1 MGEDQVYT
9 DSNGIRYRKHGVRSR
24 LFGYSYRD
32 AYYPVAEDDPKRF
45 LYVTLFLGIF
55 GGHKFM
61 AGEYGKGILYL
72 LTCGGFGVF
81 YVCDV
86 LNILTENYCITQ
98 VNYMEEP
105 DGGLVRRK
113 LRIYLDGVRMSL
125 GRKGL
130 VLGLAIILGVCSMK
144 YGYMRAVLWLDRRI
158 EETANMYVRDY
169 GEDTDFGVWEA
180 FTENSGG

>member
-9 DSNGIRYRKHGVRSR
+9 DSNGVRYRKHGVRSR

-86 LNILTENYCITQ
+86 MNILTENYWISQ
-98 VNYMEEP
+98 VNYLEEP
-105 DGGLVRRK
+105 DGRISRRK
-113 LRIYLDGVRMSL
+113 LRIYLDKVRMPVV
-125 GRKGL
+125 GKGL
-130 VLGLAIILGVCSMK
+130 LLAAAVLIGVCSMRL
-144 YGYMRAVLWLDRRI
+144 GYTRFLVWVDHGI
-158 EETANMYVRDY
+158 EALADSYVTDY
-169 GEDTDFGVWEA
+169 GQGIDFVDWEKLSPEL
-180 FTENSGG
+180 TQ